1 MKTQIQIQKKTGE
14 FEDWTPEKIAIAVG
28 KSAARVN
35 EELTQ
40 SDLDDIIAL
49 VEKRI
54 EETGRDKYTVIEIHQ
69 FVEKALRRINPEVAQ
84 SYMDY
89 RNYKKDLDGL
99 YEGVWESDQRT
110 RFLGDTENANK
121 DSALVAT
128 QQALR
133 RSAIS
138 KVFYTRYLARKPWV
152 KAMEA
157 GYIYIHD
164 LSDRIDTMNCCLFRI
179 GEVMKGGFQMANI
192 HYNEPN
198 TLKVAFDVM
207 GDIVLSAA
215 AQQYGGFTMPQID
228 KVLSRYAEKSYKKYC
243 EDFETVLQKPHDE
256 LTREELERED
266 AYAYSKVKKD
276 FEQGF
281 QGWEYKFNTVGS
293 SRGDYPFI
301 TVTLG
306 LSKDRWGRLAQ
317 ETALKVHAG
326 GQGEEGKRKPV
337 LFPKYVFLYD
347 ENIHGEGKEAEYI
360 FDIAIKCSQKT
371 MYPDYLSM
379 SGEGYIA
386 SMYKQFGQ
394 VISPMGCRAFL
405 SPYYEVGGQTPADE
419 WDEPIYEGRF
429 NVGAVSLNL
438 PLIYLAAK
446 RDDKDFYEVLDYYL
460 QMIREIHQ
468 FTYQYLAERP
478 ASINPLAFCEGGFY
492 LPGST
497 DSKGLNPDEKIAP
510 FLDAA
515 TASFGITALNELQVA
530 YNGKSI
536 AEDGMFA
543 KEVLEY
549 INKKIGEFK
558 AEDHHMYAI
567 YGTPAESL
575 AEKQAAQIKKMFGII
590 PGVSDRDFVSNS
602 FHCHVSEDLTP
613 IEKQDKE
620 QKFWEL
626 CNGGKIQ
633 YVRYKNTYNTKAFKQ
648 LIRRAMAMGYYEG
661 VNLFLNYC
669 NDCGNEWLEDTDECP
684 CCHSQNYTSINRMN
698 GYLAYSRVSVK
709 QTDGS
714 YRIYSRLNKGKM
726 AEIAERKSM

>member
-1 MKTQIQIQKKTGE
+1 MKNIKIQKKTGQYE
-14 FEDWTPEKIAIAVG
+14 SWRPDKIAVAVG
-28 KSAARVN
+28 KSAARVG

-40 SDLDDIIAL
+40 SDLDDIVAL

-54 EETGRDKYTVIEIHQ
+54 EETGRDEYTVIEIHQ

-89 RNYKKDLDGL
+89 RNYKKDQDKMYDGL
-99 YEGVWESDQRT
+99 FEEDQNV

-121 DSALVAT
+121 DSTLVAT

-133 RSAIS
+133 RASLG
-138 KVFYTRYLARKPWV
+138 KVFYRKYYARKSWM
-152 KAMEA
+152 KAMDD
-157 GYIYIHD
+157 GFIYIHD

-179 GEVMKGGFQMANI
+179 GTVMKDGFQMANI

-198 TLKVAFDVM
+198 TLKTCFDVA

-228 KVLSRYAEKSYKKYC
+228 KVLSPYAEKSYQKYYAKYIRLGVDEKTAEQEAY
-243 EDFETVLQKPHDE
+243 EDVRKE
-256 LTREELERED
+256 
-266 AYAYSKVKKD
+266 

-306 LSKDRWGRLAQ
+306 LAKDRWGRLAQ
-317 ETALKVHAG
+317 EVALKVHAE
-326 GQGEEGKRKPV
+326 GQGEKGKKKPV

-347 ENIHGEGKEAEYI
+347 ENIHGEDKEAEYI
-360 FDIAIKCSQKT
+360 FDTAIKCSQKT

-386 SMYKQFGQ
+386 SMYKKYGQ

-405 SPYYEVGGQTPADE
+405 SPYYTVGGQTPADE
-419 WDEPIYEGRF
+419 WDEPVFEGRF
-429 NVGAVSLNL
+429 NIGAVSLNL
-438 PLIYLAAK
+438 PLIYLAAQ
-446 RDDKDFYEVLDYYL
+446 RDSKDFYEVLDYYL

-468 FTYQYLAERP
+468 FTYQFLAERP

-497 DSKGLNPDEKIAP
+497 DGKGLNPDEKIAP

-549 INKKIGEFK
+549 INKKISEFK

-575 AEKQAAQIKKMFGII
+575 AEKQANQIKKMFGII

-648 LIRRAMAMGYYEG
+648 LIRRAMNMGYYEG

-669 NDCGNEWLEDTDECP
+669 NDCGNEWLEETDECP
-684 CCHSQNYTSINRMN
+684 CCHSSNFTSINRMN

-714 YRIYSRLNKGKM
+714 YRVYSRLNKGKM